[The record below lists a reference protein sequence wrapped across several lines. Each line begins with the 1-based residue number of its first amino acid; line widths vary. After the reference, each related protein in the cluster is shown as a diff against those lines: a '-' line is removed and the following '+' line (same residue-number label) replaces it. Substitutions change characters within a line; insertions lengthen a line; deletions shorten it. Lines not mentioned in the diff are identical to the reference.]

1 MTPEELSVHFEKINA
16 EVAANLLKR
25 DEAIKAAGVET
36 AAIKTEFKSTFDNLR
51 TQIDNIRAEMLKPHS
66 DAPGMSAKS
75 LGQRFIESD
84 EFKAYKSRAW
94 HKGGASFNLEGVPIV
109 ERKTTITSA
118 TVGSSTPGILV
129 PMRIPGIVKPPVEQ
143 VRVRDLIPFGTTTN
157 NAVEYVKENVFT
169 NAASP
174 QTEGSDKAESALTFT
189 IAHAHVITIA
199 HWIPATRQILD
210 DFAQL
215 QAYIDVRLMDGLA
228 AEEDEQLLTG
238 DGVGLTLSGLTHEAT
253 AYAGTYAA
261 ASDTRL
267 DKLNHAL
274 AELEA
279 SSYRA
284 DGMILNPVDLRI
296 IQVIKTNEGGANLGS
311 YILGGPGTGMPA
323 SIWGLPVA
331 VTTAMPVGYFL
342 VGAFRSYCMGFDR
355 MQARIDISTEHEDY
369 FVKNLVA
376 IRAEERITLA
386 VFKGAAFRYGSF

>member
-1 MTPEELSVHFEKINA
+1 MSPEELSVHFEKINA

-66 DAPGMSAKS
+66 DPPNVGEKS
-75 LGQRFIESD
+75 LGQQFIEA
-84 EFKAYKSRAW
+84 ENFKQWKSRPW
-94 HKGGASFNLEGVPIV
+94 HKGGVAFDVPRAIV

-129 PMRIPGIVKPPVEQ
+129 PQRLPGIVKPPMEQ
-143 VRVRDLIPFGTTTN
+143 LRVRDLIPFGTTIN
-157 NAVEYVKENVFT
+157 NAVEYLKEDTFT

-174 QTEGSDKAESALTFT
+174 QTEGSDKAESALTFS
-189 IAHAHVITIA
+189 IAYANVRTIA

-228 AEEDEQLLTG
+228 DEEDEQLLTG
-238 DGVGLTLSGLTHEAT
+238 DGVGQSLSGLTTEAT
-253 AYAGTYAA
+253 AYAGTYVA

-267 DKLNHAL
+267 DKMNHAL

-279 SSYRA
+279 NKYRA
-284 DGMILNPVDLRI
+284 DGWVLNPVDLRI
-296 IQVIKTNEGGANLGS
+296 LQVIKENVGGANLGA
-311 YILGGPGTGMPA
+311 YVYGGPNSNLPA
-323 SIWGLPVA
+323 MVWGVPVA
-331 VTTAMPVGYFL
+331 LTTAMPVGYFL
-342 VGAFRSYCMGFDR
+342 VGDFRRYSMGFDR
-355 MQARIDISTEHEDY
+355 MESRIDISTEHEDY
-369 FVKNLVA
+369 FVKNKVA
-376 IRAEERITLA
+376 IRAEERIALA
-386 VFKGAAFRYGSF
+386 IFAGAAFRYGAF